1 METTLPDW
9 LAPDEQEQLTDP
21 ALATPTPEVPVVPL
35 VVEPVAE
42 EPKKRGRQPKVVAE
56 PTPPAQESEETGVT
70 LEQALTDKAKEV
82 ESEDNFWEDVW
93 ALTGDELPVEFNGV
107 DPNSPEGA
115 KIVLE
120 TYSEK
125 RVNDFEE
132 QLKANYPKEY
142 QALMMRS
149 EGLDPA
155 SLYKQESL
163 DYSSIKIV
171 DNVENEDVQR
181 QVIKADLEAQ
191 GLSAKRI
198 DALIKNI
205 YDSGELYEESKESL
219 NRLKEIQKEEL
230 VKYEQEVAQ
239 KEQIKKETLDSF
251 SKVITANI
259 TKGQLGDFVIP
270 DKDKQPFYN
279 YLAKHV
285 QYTNGEF
292 VMAVPLTKEPTELM
306 KQLQTEFFRYKQ
318 GNLRDIIVKQAVTE
332 NTKRLKKTI
341 KESSGIER
349 GSQTKASDV
358 SWKEMMGMG

>member
-9 LAPDEQEQLTDP
+9 LSQDEPQEITDTTI
-21 ALATPTPEVPVVPL
+21 APVVPIEQTI
-35 VVEPVAE
+35 VQPAEPIVEE
-42 EPKKRGRQPKVVAE
+42 TKKRGRPAKVVE
-56 PTPPAQESEETGVT
+56 SVLPAQEPNDEPGLT

-93 ALTGDELPVEFNGV
+93 ALTGDDLPIEFNGV

-259 TKGQLGDFVIP
+259 TKGQLGDFIIP

-358 SWKEMMGMG
+358 SWKEIMGMG

>member
-21 ALATPTPEVPVVPL
+21 ALTTPAPEAPAVQA
-35 VVEPVAE
+35 EPIVE
-42 EPKKRGRQPKVVAE
+42 EPKKRGRPAKTVE
-56 PTPPAQESEETGVT
+56 PTPAQESTEEPGMN
-70 LEQALTDKAKEV
+70 LEQALTEKAKEV

-93 ALTGDELPVEFNGV
+93 ALTGDELPVEFNGI

-115 KIVLE
+115 KLVLE

-125 RVNDFEE
+125 KVSDFEE
-132 QLKANYPKEY
+132 QLKSNYPKEY
-142 QALMMRS
+142 QALIMRS
-149 EGLDPA
+149 EGLDPS

-163 DYSSIKIV
+163 DYSTVKIV
-171 DNVENEDVQR
+171 DNEENEGVQK
-181 QVIKADLEAQ
+181 QVIRADLEAQ
-191 GLSAKRI
+191 GLSTKRI
-198 DALIKNI
+198 EALIKNI
-205 YDSGELYEESKESL
+205 YDSGDLYEESKESL
-219 NRLKEIQKEEL
+219 TRLKDIQKEEL
-230 VKYEQEVAQ
+230 VKYEQEIAQ

-251 SKVITANI
+251 SKVITENI
-259 TKGQLGDFVIP
+259 SKGQLGNFVIS

-285 QYTNGEF
+285 QYSNGEF
-292 VMAVPLTKEPTELM
+292 VMAVPLTKEPEELM

-332 NTKRLKKTI
+332 NTKRLKKSI

-358 SWKEMMGMG
+358 SWKEIMGMS